1 MAIDNGAYS
10 GKTSGAGAGGFMF
23 FMIDPAKKYELIKLL
38 NQEQGYVE
46 EFNFTKEGAKSW
58 IV

>member
-1 MAIDNGAYS
+1 
-10 GKTSGAGAGGFMF
+10 MF
-23 FMIDPAKKYELIKLL
+23 FMVDPTKKYELIKLL